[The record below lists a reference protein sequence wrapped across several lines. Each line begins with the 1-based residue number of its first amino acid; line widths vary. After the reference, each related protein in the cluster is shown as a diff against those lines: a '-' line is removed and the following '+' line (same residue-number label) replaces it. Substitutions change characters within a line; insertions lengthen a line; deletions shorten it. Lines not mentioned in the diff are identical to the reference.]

1 MEYPLSLYGST
12 GRTAGASAFCSHA
25 CGIFAYLFIYTAVI
39 FVKSTIISV
48 IYSGFSMCYLYKFMF
63 LLIFYAN
70 TC

>member
-12 GRTAGASAFCSHA
+12 GRMAGASVFYARV

-39 FVKSTIISV
+39 FVKSTIISA
-48 IYSGFSMCYLYKFMF
+48 IYSGFSMCYLYKFTF